1 MYPAGTGPST
11 IGGDGSALARLE
23 PAVTSAL
30 RVLGIDAPLGRKF
43 SCVLP
48 GHQPDRHPSAA
59 LHRGPDGIWR
69 YKDFHRPCDPDTL
82 TLAEVCASR
91 AAGRVT
97 QLRGPSQA
105 RWYRRLFYE
114 AGVLPAPLRPLEL
127 PPGLSGEARR
137 LAHGFA
143 LLLALRELADG
154 GPTPYTRSFAGPWCG
169 MGERQAGEGITELRR
184 AGVLVKAAQ
193 QGAMNLYLPVRG
205 AQSRREAA

>member
-1 MYPAGTGPST
+1 VAEPEFSPNPTRHPARFPPAIPEFFVKLCTRPGEVVLDPFAGTGTTAVVAEGLERRWLMAELDAIYCDVLPE
-11 IGGDGSALARLE
+11 RLE
-23 PAVTSAL
+23 DL
-30 RVLGIDAPLGRKF
+30 
-43 SCVLP
+43 
-48 GHQPDRHPSAA
+48 
-59 LHRGPDGIWR
+59 
-69 YKDFHRPCDPDTL
+69 
-82 TLAEVCASR
+82 R

-105 RWYRRLFYE
+105 RWYQRLFYE

-169 MGERQAGEGITELRR
+169 MGERQAGEGITELLR

-205 AQSRREAA
+205 AQSRGEAA